1 MFNPTM
7 LDDIA
12 KKLANLVPEGAR
24 ELQRDVEKN
33 FRSVLQNAFSK
44 LDLVTR
50 EEFDV
55 QQKVLQ
61 RTRTKLEELEKQ
73 VAALE
78 ERLNK
83 PC

>member
-55 QQKVLQ
+55 QQKVLL